1 MLPNESVV
9 RVPVQ
14 VALENGGQARGEL
27 VVTVFT
33 PRARAGIR

>member
-1 MLPNESVV
+1 MLPNSVV